1 MGMKAIGAGLAVGL
15 TGVGTGVAEMGI
27 GAAAV
32 GAIAEN
38 KDFFGLGL
46 LFTVIPE
53 TIASS
58 VSSSVSSCCSKGE
71 DNGTGSS
78 RRRDQGKRQERSG
91 PDTAGVETGSQ
102 SCSHS
107 RQQACRGDQA
117 LPQKRKLRNRQ
128 HIL

>member
-1 MGMKAIGAGLAVGL
+1 MADVNMTLEMVQASQVGMKAIGAGLAVGL

-53 TIASS
+53 TI
-58 VSSSVSSCCSKGE
+58 VIFGLVVG
-71 DNGTGSS
+71 
-78 RRRDQGKRQERSG
+78 
-91 PDTAGVETGSQ
+91 
-102 SCSHS
+102 
-107 RQQACRGDQA
+107 
-117 LPQKRKLRNRQ
+117 LL
-128 HIL
+128 LLF

>member
-1 MGMKAIGAGLAVGL
+1 MAVEAVVATTDIESIKAAQIGMKAVGAGLAVGL

-53 TIASS
+53 TI
-58 VSSSVSSCCSKGE
+58 VIFGLVVG
-71 DNGTGSS
+71 
-78 RRRDQGKRQERSG
+78 
-91 PDTAGVETGSQ
+91 
-102 SCSHS
+102 
-107 RQQACRGDQA
+107 
-117 LPQKRKLRNRQ
+117 LL
-128 HIL
+128 LLF